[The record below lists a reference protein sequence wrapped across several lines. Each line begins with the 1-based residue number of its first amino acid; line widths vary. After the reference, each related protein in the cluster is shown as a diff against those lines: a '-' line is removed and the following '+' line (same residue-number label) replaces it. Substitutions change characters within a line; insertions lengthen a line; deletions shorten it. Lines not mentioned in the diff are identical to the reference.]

1 MPVIRV
7 LMIDDDPVV
16 RRTIARMLA
25 PPDYEMTL
33 AQDGL
38 VGIEHYRQMGCDV
51 VITDMIMP
59 VKEGIET
66 ILELRVIAPSLP
78 ILAISVGR
86 QSGSADLLKL
96 SHRLGATGIH
106 IIPGISRRYSVR
118 GLPRKLTQ
126 GPLWVE
132 PRRFL
137 ATDGWLQSAG

>member
-96 SHRLGATGIH
+96 SHRLGATEI
-106 IIPGISRRYSVR
+106 
-118 GLPRKLTQ
+118 LPKPFTASQLRAAIDKCLRPQ
-126 GPLWVE
+126 
-132 PRRFL
+132 
-137 ATDGWLQSAG
+137 TDLDGNDFS